1 MRSTA
6 KLAYEEA
13 QAAIDGHGGA
23 KTDGLLKPVLKPLWE
38 AYASVKKAQDK
49 RSPLALDLPERKII
63 LDDKGNIAKVVVPPR
78 LDAHRLIEEFMIQ
91 ANVSAAEEL
100 EKRRTPLLYRVHE
113 SPSAEKLKN
122 LALFLRTVSRDW
134 TMGQAVK
141 PAQFNKL
148 LISVKGEDYEQ
159 LVHEVV
165 LRTQMQANYKSDNLG
180 HFGLALS
187 RYAHFTSPIRR
198 YADLI
203 VHRALITALGFGD
216 DGLTAD
222 DIGQLEDTAELLSV
236 AERRAMIAE
245 RETTDRLIAAWLAP
259 QVGATFHG
267 KISGVVGAGL
277 FVILDGSG
285 ADGFVPVAG
294 LGRDYFVFDE
304 AAHALRARS
313 SGETFQL
320 GDRVE
325 VKLTE
330 VAPVKGGLRF
340 EMVSQGRTGKPQKD
354 FKKGKRR

>member
-1 MRSTA
+1 MS
-6 KLAYEEA
+6 
-13 QAAIDGHGGA
+13 
-23 KTDGLLKPVLKPLWE
+23 VLKPLWA
-38 AYASVKKAQDK
+38 AYKCLKKTQDK
-49 RSPLALDLPERKII
+49 RAPLALDLPERKII
-63 LDDKGNIAKVVVPPR
+63 LDEKGNIEKVIVPPR

-91 ANVSAAEEL
+91 ANVAAAEEL
-100 EKRRTPLLYRVHE
+100 EKRKTPLLYRVHE
-113 SPSAEKLKN
+113 SPSAEKIKN
-122 LALFLRTVSRDW
+122 LATFLKTLGRDW

-148 LISVKGEDYEQ
+148 LQSVEGADYQ
-159 LVHEVV
+159 HIVHEVV
-165 LRTQMQANYKSDNLG
+165 LRTQMQATYKPDNVG

-203 VHRALITALGFGD
+203 VHRALITALGMGD
-216 DGLTAD
+216 DGLSGDDMAGLDETAD
-222 DIGQLEDTAELLSV
+222 MLST

-245 RETTDRLIAAWLAP
+245 RETNDRLIASWLAP
-259 QVGATFHG
+259 QVGAKFQG

-277 FVILDGSG
+277 FVVLDGSG

-313 SGETFQL
+313 TGETFQL

-325 VKLTE
+325 VKLLE

-340 EMVSQGRTGKPQKD
+340 EMVSDGRAGKPPRT
-354 FKKGKRR
+354 FKKSKRR

>member
-1 MRSTA
+1 
-6 KLAYEEA
+6 
-13 QAAIDGHGGA
+13 
-23 KTDGLLKPVLKPLWE
+23 
-38 AYASVKKAQDK
+38 QDK

-63 LDDKGNIAKVVVPPR
+63 LDDKGNIQKVVVPPR

-113 SPSAEKLKN
+113 SPSPEKLKN
-122 LALFLRTVSRDW
+122 LATFLRTVQREW
-134 TMGQAVK
+134 ALGQSVE
-141 PAQFNKL
+141 PAQFNRL
-148 LISVKGEDYEQ
+148 LESVKGEDFE
-159 LVHEVV
+159 LLIHEIV
-165 LRTQMQANYKSDNLG
+165 LRTQMQATYKPDNVG

-203 VHRALITALGFGD
+203 VHRALIKALGFGD
-216 DGLTAD
+216 DGLSVQ
-222 DIGQLEDTAELLSV
+222 DIEQLEDTAEMLSV

-245 RETTDRLIAAWLAP
+245 RETNDRLIAAWLAP

-267 KISGVVGAGL
+267 KISGAVGAGL
-277 FVILDGSG
+277 FVVLDGSG

-304 AAHALRARS
+304 VAHSLRGRS
-313 SGETFQL
+313 TGETFQL

-325 VKLTE
+325 VKLLE

-340 EMVSQGRTGKPQKD
+340 EMVSAGRAGKPQRHV
-354 FKKGKRR
+354 KKGKRR